1 MENQSTLGNQPV
13 QKYSLGAKIAAVALI
28 VIQFTQALASPALAS
43 IQAAF
48 PNVDTTII
56 QQIIALPTMLMVFS
70 SMFCGRLIAAIGY
83 RKTSYIAI
91 VLSLVGGFM
100 PAIIHS
106 SIWVIL
112 FWRAIFGLG
121 YGLTFAL
128 CVAVIGAAWVGQEQR
143 ILMGA
148 KTGIGALCAMG
159 YSTISGYLAQMSWE
173 YVFYAYLIIIPLGLI
188 IVAWLP
194 EPPRPQPKKKT
205 ATDVPESKLAGF
217 GSFYFMFVILAC
229 ISVAF
234 TAAFMNNSAMI
245 VVGTGMGEPKNVGF
259 VMTIFSLGMGLGG
272 LSYAIVKKIMKRF
285 MLTYL
290 FLVFGINMW
299 IMCTTDS
306 LAVFTINAFIHG
318 FLFGGIN
325 PEYEF
330 IAINSV
336 KSRSRME
343 DGVAI
348 YVALQGIGQF
358 IGPFLCAGLAVLFGL
373 TGVYYQLNATWPILL
388 ASGIVLLIIGI
399 MKKRD
404 PAAPRPDQV
413 D

>member
-1 MENQSTLGNQPV
+1 
-13 QKYSLGAKIAAVALI
+13 
-28 VIQFTQALASPALAS
+28 
-43 IQAAF
+43 
-48 PNVDTTII
+48 
-56 QQIIALPTMLMVFS
+56 
-70 SMFCGRLIAAIGY
+70 
-83 RKTSYIAI
+83 
-91 VLSLVGGFM
+91 
-100 PAIIHS
+100 
-106 SIWVIL
+106 
-112 FWRAIFGLG
+112 
-121 YGLTFAL
+121 
-128 CVAVIGAAWVGQEQR
+128 
-143 ILMGA
+143 
-148 KTGIGALCAMG
+148 
-159 YSTISGYLAQMSWE
+159 
-173 YVFYAYLIIIPLGLI
+173 
-188 IVAWLP
+188 
-194 EPPRPQPKKKT
+194 
-205 ATDVPESKLAGF
+205 
-217 GSFYFMFVILAC
+217 
-229 ISVAF
+229 
-234 TAAFMNNSAMI
+234 MNNSAMI